1 MKGLGLLPLLAPL
14 APLAPLAMVATAGF
28 AGAAMTAKG
37 VPPVGATVTVSR
49 GRLTVHAYEQPAAV
63 PASATGVKPGR
74 GHEFGA
80 IDVEACN
87 DTSQALALNPYQFS
101 LELAD
106 HARVHPAAVSRTP
119 ALDETSVGPTA
130 CVRGWITF
138 EVRRRVLPS
147 SVVFQSGSAS
157 NRTLRLVRWR
167 ITKGTRASTTGAVLS
182 PKHAGGGD
190 PTIASIWEPP
200 GRTPNAD
207 RGAA

>member
-1 MKGLGLLPLLAPL
+1 MKGRLGPVLAPL
-14 APLAPLAMVATAGF
+14 AIVATVGF
-28 AGAAMTAKG
+28 PSAATTAKG
-37 VPPVGATVTVSR
+37 APTVGATVTVSR

-63 PASATGVKPGR
+63 PASAAGVKASR

-80 IDVEACN
+80 VDVEACN
-87 DTSQALALNPYQFS
+87 DSSEALALNPFQFS
-101 LELAD
+101 LELATR
-106 HARVHPAAVSRTP
+106 ARVHPAAVSRTP

-167 ITKGTRASTTGAVLS
+167 ITKGTTTSTTAAVLR
-182 PKHAGGGD
+182 PK
-190 PTIASIWEPP
+190 P
-200 GRTPNAD
+200 AD
-207 RGAA
+207 RGARTPAAVGEPLRRTHNGDRGAA